1 MKDFLKKLKLNEQN
15 ISMGLGIVVVILVAG
30 LLVKYFKSVNQTG
43 KTSST
48 STQTQETT
56 GTVPS
61 VLPGEYVVAAG
72 DSLWT
77 IADKTYG
84 SGYNWVDVYAANKQ
98 IVGSNPSVLLVG
110 TKLTLPKVE
119 PRIVENT
126 QPVVYAVT
134 AGDNLWNVAVKNC
147 GSGYDWVHLARENG
161 LKNPNQIEVGQVL
174 KLICN

>member
-1 MKDFLKKLKLNEQN
+1 MKDVLKKLKLNEQN
-15 ISMGLGIVVVILVAG
+15 ISMGLGVVVVILVAG
-30 LLVKYFKSVNQTG
+30 LLIKYFKSVNQTG

-48 STQTQETT
+48 FTQTQETT
-56 GTVPS
+56 GIVPTA
-61 VLPGEYVVAAG
+61 LPGEYVVVAG
-72 DSLWT
+72 DSLWI

-84 SGYNWVDVYAANKQ
+84 SGYNWTDVYAANKQ

-119 PRIVENT
+119 PKTVENI
-126 QPVVYAVT
+126 QPVVYTVT

-147 GSGYDWVHLARENG
+147 GSGYDWVHLARENR

>member
-119 PRIVENT
+119 IKEPLSYTVEK
-126 QPVVYAVT
+126 
-134 AGDNLWNVAVKNC
+134 GDNLWNISVKICQN
-147 GSGYDWVHLARENG
+147 GYAWVKTANENKLA
-161 LKNPNQIEVGQVL
+161 NPNLLYVGQVL
-174 KLICN
+174 KVVCN